1 MKREGE
7 REGGVRGSKEGK
19 DTRTGGEEKERREEA
34 STCHPGNITNIHVV
48 MVTTDLVEEVLEC
61 DWVLSE
67 EMLRCL
73 WEDTN
78 LQKKP
83 ET

>member
-1 MKREGE
+1 MRKKKG
-7 REGGVRGSKEGK
+7 RG
-19 DTRTGGEEKERREEA
+19 EA
-34 STCHPGNITNIHVV
+34 STCHPGEHNVV
-48 MVTTDLVEEVLEC
+48 IVTTDLVKEVLKC
-61 DWVLSE
+61 DLVLIE

>member
-1 MKREGE
+1 MRKKKGE
-7 REGGVRGSKEGK
+7 RRL
-19 DTRTGGEEKERREEA
+19 A
-34 STCHPGNITNIHVV
+34 LAILGNITNIHVV